1 MKKIALGF
9 LIPGT
14 AACLIYVVTQF
25 FCQPSP
31 QSPDT
36 EVQNVTESLNEQKA
50 VFIQSNEIGVI
61 KIPAAD
67 QTTYPTATPT
77 DENQI
82 AEETV
87 VYTSEEVT
95 PQPENAVIHSA
106 ADFAYGEG
114 ENLVIDGGFRLA
126 NSNLFNEGEKIIG
139 TFYSMPVEAQQPFDS
154 VTVTYQGIT
163 PDDDSTLKM
172 EIRVRFENIGWSD
185 WLIIDMNNI
194 SLPIALEAMADS
206 WQYRVT
212 MSADEILKSP
222 QLDQVAVIAQTTTQ
236 P

>member
-1 MKKIALGF
+1 M
-9 LIPGT
+9 
-14 AACLIYVVTQF
+14 
-25 FCQPSP
+25 
-31 QSPDT
+31 
-36 EVQNVTESLNEQKA
+36 
-50 VFIQSNEIGVI
+50 
-61 KIPAAD
+61 
-67 QTTYPTATPT
+67 
-77 DENQI
+77 
-82 AEETV
+82 
-87 VYTSEEVT
+87 
-95 PQPENAVIHSA
+95 
-106 ADFAYGEG
+106 
-114 ENLVIDGGFRLA
+114 
-126 NSNLFNEGEKIIG
+126 NEGEKIIG